1 MLFSIGELARLSGV
15 SPRML
20 RHYDDIGLLP
30 PSDRSVSG
38 YRQYS
43 EADLLRLQ
51 RILSLRATGMGLPEI
66 AAALNG
72 EVSPRESLEQQAAL
86 LRAKLEVM
94 SAQLEA
100 VERTR
105 RSVIMGINL
114 NPEELFEVFGEEDPT
129 QYAEEAEQRW
139 GESDAYRESQRRTEQ
154 YTKEDWERIKL
165 EGEAV
170 VQGFLAAMLSGLPAD
185 SPEAMAAAEA
195 HRRNIDDWFYPCSY
209 ELQIGLAEMYLADP
223 RFTAHYD
230 QHAPGLAQF
239 VADAIFA
246 NALANS

>member
-1 MLFSIGELARLSGV
+1 MLFSIGEVARMSGV
-15 SPRML
+15 SARML

-51 RILSLRATGMGLPEI
+51 RVLSLRATGMGLPEI
-66 AAALNG
+66 AAALSG
-72 EVSPRESLEQQAAL
+72 ELTERESLEQQASL
-86 LRAKLEVM
+86 LKGKLELM
-94 SAQLEA
+94 TAQLEA

-105 RSVIMGINL
+105 RAVIMGINL
-114 NPEELFEVFGEEDPT
+114 NPEEMFEVFGEDDPT

-139 GESDAYRESQRRTEQ
+139 GETDSYKESQRRTKK
-154 YTKEDWERIKL
+154 YTKDDWERLKV

-170 VQGFLAAMLSGLPAD
+170 VKGFLDAMQAGLPSD

-195 HRRNIDDWFYPCSY
+195 HRANINDWFYPCSY
-209 ELQIGLAEMYLADP
+209 EMQVGLAEMYLADP

-230 QHAPGLAQF
+230 AHAPGLAQY
-239 VADAIFA
+239 VSDAIFA

>member
-1 MLFSIGELARLSGV
+1 
-15 SPRML
+15 ML

-30 PSDRSVSG
+30 PSDRSVAG

-43 EADLLRLQ
+43 EEDLKRLQ
-51 RILSLRATGMGLPEI
+51 RILSLRATGMGLAEI

-72 EVSPRESLEQQAAL
+72 EMSERESLEQQSAL
-86 LRAKLEVM
+86 LRGRIELMAV
-94 SAQLEA
+94 QLEA

-105 RSVIMGINL
+105 RAVIMGINL
-114 NPEELFEVFGEEDPT
+114 GPEEMFEVFGDNDPAEH
-129 QYAEEAEQRW
+129 AEEAEQRW
-139 GESDAYRESQRRTEQ
+139 GETDAYRESQRRTQ
-154 YTKEDWERIKL
+154 KYSKEDWLRIQA
-165 EGEAV
+165 EGEEV
-170 VQGFLAAMLSGLPAD
+170 VKGFLNAMQAGLPAD

-195 HRRNIDDWFYPCSY
+195 HRKNINDWFYPCSY
-209 ELQIGLAEMYLADP
+209 DMQVNLAEMYVADA

-230 QHAPGLAQF
+230 QYAPGLAQY